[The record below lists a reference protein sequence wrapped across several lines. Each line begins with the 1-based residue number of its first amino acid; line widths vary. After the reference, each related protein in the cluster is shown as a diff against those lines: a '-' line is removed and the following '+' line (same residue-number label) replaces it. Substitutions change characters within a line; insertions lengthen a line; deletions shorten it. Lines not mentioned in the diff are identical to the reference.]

1 MRLEQAEKLAEQF
14 IHEIATYC
22 KKIEIVGSI
31 RRRKTECRD
40 IDLIIL
46 SKPEQLWNFTLK
58 LKRISKINVNG
69 KQVKRVVYKDEQFD
83 LYFATPETW
92 GALVLIRTGSM
103 SHNIKLSTIA
113 LRKGMKLTHHG
124 LVKRGEEGKI
134 LVSTEEGIFEA
145 LDLSY
150 VPPEERQ

>member
-1 MRLEQAEKLAEQF
+1 MKLKEAQELAEQF
-14 IHEIATYC
+14 IHEIADYC

-40 IDLIIL
+40 IDLVL
-46 SKPEQLWNFTLK
+46 LAKPEQLWNFTLK
-58 LKRISKINVNG
+58 LKKISKIMVDG
-69 KQVKRVVYKDEQFD
+69 KQVKRVIYKGEQFD

-103 SHNIKLSTIA
+103 DHNIKLSTIA
-113 LRKGMKLTHHG
+113 LRKGMKLTHSG
-124 LVKRGEEGKI
+124 LMKDKKLI
-134 LVSTEEGIFEA
+134 SSTEVGIFEA

-150 VPPEERQ
+150 VEPQERG

>member
-1 MRLEQAEKLAEQF
+1 MQLTQAEKLAEQF
-14 IHEIATYC
+14 IQEIADYC
-22 KKIEIVGSI
+22 EKIKVVGSI

-40 IDLIIL
+40 VDLVL
-46 SKPEQLWNFTLK
+46 LAKQEQLWNFTLK
-58 LKRISKINVNG
+58 LKKISKINVDG

-92 GALVLIRTGSM
+92 GALILIRTGSM

-124 LVKRGEEGKI
+124 LTKNGEI
-134 LVSTEEGIFEA
+134 IASTEKGIFEA

-150 VPPEERQ
+150 VEPQQRG

>member
-22 KKIEIVGSI
+22 EKIKVVGSI

-40 IDLIIL
+40 IDLVL
-46 SKPEQLWNFTLK
+46 LAKPEQLWNFTLK
-58 LKRISKINVNG
+58 LKKISKINVDG
-69 KQVKRVVYKDEQFD
+69 KQVKRVIYKGEQFD

-92 GALVLIRTGSM
+92 GALILIRTGSAQ
-103 SHNIKLSTIA
+103 HNIKLSKRA
-113 LRKGMKLTHHG
+113 LKTGMKLTHRG
-124 LVKRGEEGKI
+124 LMKNGKI
-134 LVSTEEGIFEA
+134 IASTEAGIFEA

-150 VPPEERQ
+150 VEPQQRG